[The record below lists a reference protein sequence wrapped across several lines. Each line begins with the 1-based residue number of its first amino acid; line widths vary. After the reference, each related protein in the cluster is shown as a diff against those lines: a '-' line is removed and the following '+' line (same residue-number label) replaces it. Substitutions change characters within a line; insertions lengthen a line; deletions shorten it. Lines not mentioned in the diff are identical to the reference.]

1 MGLSPENRFL
11 LFWSILGAA
20 GFILIWNLPWRF
32 QVNDDVIMMWLV
44 SGAYTGQP
52 ESYAV
57 FIHPILSWFFSELYT
72 LNPDF
77 NWYGFTWFF
86 VLALSFFLVISRLSS
101 SSSQPLVKHFLAIFF
116 FVVVIHLSVFPQF
129 TLVAGLAAF
138 ASFLQLFS
146 NGGKRPAWLIIIG
159 FFLFTLAWLIRWE
172 SVVLVGLGFSLLHF
186 SWNSWEILRTKIPV
200 LLVLLLVFS
209 GLLIGKIQ
217 WEKKSEYADFL
228 RFNKIRSGV
237 IDHPVFRSEVV
248 ALKLQPDSDFFYF
261 SRWFFEGEN
270 PTEEELL
277 AKKKVLDSQ
286 LFTFNQVL
294 NSFSRL
300 WDFQKIEAFKSF
312 LSLLIVGM
320 YFFCSGTKNQK
331 KLFFAIW
338 VVFFL
343 IFNHFFSVQS
353 RVSFLFTLCFLFPV
367 FDTQQLKIDKRILY
381 LGYAV
386 VILAIGYHF
395 NNFLAEA
402 KGRSIMVQEF
412 SQIQSSRDQSIPL
425 IFEGYQ
431 EHNFAI
437 HYSYRN
443 PVPFISTGWIS
454 RSEFQKKALRRFGLE
469 KFEDIS
475 QYSLLTPSTNTEIV
489 FPDYMIHAF
498 GDFMQKDSL
507 KTANFILLHFNKNSQ
522 SDGH

>member
-1 MGLSPENRFL
+1 MGLNTGNRFV

-20 GFILIWNLPWRF
+20 GFIFIWNLPWRF

-44 SGAYTGQP
+44 SGAYTGEP

-57 FIHPILSWFFSELYT
+57 FIHPILSWLFSELYT

-86 VLALSFFLVISRLSS
+86 VLALSFFLVISRLST
-101 SSSQPLVKHFLAIFF
+101 SSSQPLVRHFLAIFF
-116 FVVVIHLSVFPQF
+116 LVMIIHLCIFPQF
-129 TLVAGLAAF
+129 TLVSGLAAF

-146 NGGKRPAWLIIIG
+146 NDGKRPAWLAIIG
-159 FFLFTLAWLIRWE
+159 FFLFTLACLIRWE
-172 SVVLVGLGFSLLHF
+172 SVVLVGLGFSLFHL
-186 SWNSWEILRTKIPV
+186 SWHSWEILRTKIPV

-209 GLLIGKIQ
+209 GLLIGKIR
-217 WEKKSEYADFL
+217 WEKQSEYADFL
-228 RFNKIRSGV
+228 RFSKIRSGV

-248 ALKLQPDSDFFYF
+248 DMKLEPDSDFFYF

-270 PTEEELL
+270 PTEKELL
-277 AKKKVLDSQ
+277 EKKKALDSQ
-286 LFTFNQVL
+286 LFTFHQVL

-312 LSLLIVGM
+312 LSVLIVGL
-320 YFFCSGTKNQK
+320 YFYCVGTKNRK
-331 KLFFAIW
+331 YLRFAIW

-353 RVSFLFTLCFLFPV
+353 RVSFLFILCFLFPV
-367 FDTQQLKIDKRILY
+367 FDTQELNIDKRILY

-402 KGRSIMVQEF
+402 KGRSIMGEEF
-412 SQIQSSRDQSIPL
+412 SQIQSSRNGSVPL

-437 HYSYRN
+437 HYSYLS
-443 PVPFISTGWIS
+443 PVPFISTGWVS
-454 RSEFQKKALRRFGLE
+454 RSEFQKKALKRFGFE

-489 FPDYMIHAF
+489 FPDYMNHAF
-498 GDFMQKDSL
+498 GDFIQVDSL
-507 KTANFILLHFNKNSQ
+507 RTTNFILLHFTKNSQ
-522 SDGH
+522 SDRH